1 MNWKS
6 TAAATSVTLL
16 AGWLGWTPMQQ
27 SAVSD
32 VPAAPRDVR
41 PVESL
46 DIQEQAARL
55 QTRVRAELG
64 YSDPKRNPF
73 RFSVRPAPTP
83 GSIRP
88 IESAVAA
95 PSVAPLEVMPFTL
108 SGMAADTVDGQLLR
122 TAILTTPSDVLFA
135 KEGDRLG
142 NYTVTRIDEAGVE
155 LTAPDGIV
163 RRLALTP

>member
-27 SAVSD
+27 SAISD
-32 VPAAPRDVR
+32 APAAPRDVR
-41 PVESL
+41 PVESV

-73 RFSVRPAPTP
+73 RFNVRTAPIP
-83 GSIRP
+83 SASASR
-88 IESAVAA
+88 ESAVAV
-95 PSVAPLEVMPFTL
+95 PPVAALDMLPFTL
-108 SGMAADTVDGQLLR
+108 SGMAADTVEGQLRR
-122 TAILTTPSDVLFA
+122 TAILTTSSDVLFA

-142 NYTVTRIDEAGVE
+142 NYTVTRIDETGVE
-155 LTAPDGIV
+155 MTAPDGTV
-163 RRLALTP
+163 RRLTLTP